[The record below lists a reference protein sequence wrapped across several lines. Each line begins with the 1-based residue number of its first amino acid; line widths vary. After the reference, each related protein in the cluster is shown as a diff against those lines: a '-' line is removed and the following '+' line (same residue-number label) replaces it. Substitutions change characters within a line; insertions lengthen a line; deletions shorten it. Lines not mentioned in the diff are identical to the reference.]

1 MKKIIVGSSIAVL
14 MVSALQAYA
23 GPKIKV
29 KKVPTTG
36 VNLTR
41 ISRVSPAMLRQGVRY
56 LPREIRTAAQ
66 HTPSQAAMHTHG
78 LSTALPATP
87 FTQAVTRQVVQAEKQ
102 ISTALP
108 PFRNRAEIPTR
119 VQASETLEQARI
131 RSKAEQ
137 NPNILV
143 GAEVENSFAR
153 YKRNKL
159 SKQLENEV
167 KQLRAQDQSA
177 ASQERAGHYDG
188 LREQEIKRYDQT
200 RRAILERQ
208 IVQEDP
214 KAQHE
219 LEPALNR
226 HLDELDRINEAEI
239 AERTRLL

>member
-1 MKKIIVGSSIAVL
+1 MKKIILGSSIAVL

-29 KKVPTTG
+29 KRVPTTG

-66 HTPSQAAMHTHG
+66 HPPSQAAMHTHG
-78 LSTALPATP
+78 LSATP

-177 ASQERAGHYDG
+177 ASQELAGHYDG
-188 LREQEIKRYDQT
+188 LREQEIKRYDET
-200 RRAILERQ
+200 RRAIFERQ

-214 KAQHE
+214 QAQHE